1 MAGYVLETRRV
12 APVRQGRSQVY
23 RDAVSR
29 FLDNPDLL
37 AVRVEL
43 GKRPDAAY
51 VGLRNAL
58 GDLGADG
65 AVRVVRRRD
74 TLWLVRIGE
83 W

>member
-1 MAGYVLETRRV
+1 MVGYVLESRGL

-37 AVRVEL
+37 VVRVEL
-43 GKRPDAAY
+43 DKKPDAAY

-58 GDLGADG
+58 RDLGAAG
-65 AVRVVRRRD
+65 VVRVVRRQD
-74 TLWLVRIGE
+74 TLWLVRTGT